1 MELKEI
7 IDIQYDQIEGQKQK
21 LSEDHY
27 MNPEQE
33 DELEELIASAIKF
46 GELCA
51 QRDSATPEGFVLV
64 PKNSLKVA
72 LFWMDENI
80 DPWSMGGDS
89 FADLFEHKPI
99 LEKALEAQEQSH
111 ELD

>member
-1 MELKEI
+1 MHKGDEMGNKEQFQEIAIRIGFDIYEEDGEFFYAETRMAYELFQAMKS
-7 IDIQYDQIEGQKQK
+7 QA
-21 LSEDHY
+21 
-27 MNPEQE
+27 P
-33 DELEELIASAIKF
+33 
-46 GELCA
+46 
-51 QRDSATPEGFVLV
+51 PEGFVLV

-89 FADLFEHKPI
+89 FADLLEHKPI

-111 ELD
+111 D